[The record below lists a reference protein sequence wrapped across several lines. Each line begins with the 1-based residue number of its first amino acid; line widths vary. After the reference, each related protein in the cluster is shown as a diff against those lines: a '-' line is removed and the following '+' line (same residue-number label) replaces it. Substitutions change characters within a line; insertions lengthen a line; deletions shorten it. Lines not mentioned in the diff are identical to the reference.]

1 MKIKSNK
8 KHKFAKIK
16 NINSKTKIKI
26 ATFFITLTIFS
37 GITKIIAKNTP
48 KEKIVSV
55 SNNVANSIYTD
66 NLSFKSIKYFK
77 HAGTTPLAPHVG
89 AVTIIPPDAFSSLTA

>member
-1 MKIKSNK
+1 MKIESNK

-48 KEKIVSV
+48 K
-55 SNNVANSIYTD
+55 
-66 NLSFKSIKYFK
+66 
-77 HAGTTPLAPHVG
+77 
-89 AVTIIPPDAFSSLTA
+89 